1 MKPIIEFCLSN
12 LASGTDV
19 VMEKLKSDST
29 LDVIEYGCLGF
40 CGLCTDAHFALV
52 NGEFVG
58 GATCDALLEA
68 IYEELEETK
77 NSP

>member
-1 MKPIIEFCLSN
+1 MKPVIEFCLSN

-19 VMEKLKSDST
+19 VMEQLKKNPAF
-29 LDVIEYGCLGF
+29 DVIEYGCLGF

-58 GATCDALLEA
+58 GATCDALLKA
-68 IYEELEETK
+68 IEEELNK
-77 NSP
+77 K